1 MGYITN
7 VVVKTRQTDATG
19 VSMRKQ
25 IIYKAKLSYVRVAK
39 KSHWDSVFLSL
50 VFVLFCDGRT
60 PPPRNRHQH
69 HHCISNNS
77 SHSRS
82 VHVMANGYRYL
93 QTKVSSPFITLCH
106 GKDQEMIKTRK
117 ESS

>member
-25 IIYKAKLSYVRVAK
+25 IIYKAKLSYVRVVAK

-50 VFVLFCDGRT
+50 VFVLFCDGT
-60 PPPRNRHQH
+60 P
-69 HHCISNNS
+69 
-77 SHSRS
+77 
-82 VHVMANGYRYL
+82 
-93 QTKVSSPFITLCH
+93 
-106 GKDQEMIKTRK
+106 RK
-117 ESS
+117 RVTDCLEFADLRIDIASICD

>member
-50 VFVLFCDGRT
+50 VFVLFCDGTT
-60 PPPRNRHQH
+60 P
-69 HHCISNNS
+69 
-77 SHSRS
+77 
-82 VHVMANGYRYL
+82 
-93 QTKVSSPFITLCH
+93 
-106 GKDQEMIKTRK
+106 RK
-117 ESS
+117 RVTDCLEFADLRIDIASICD